1 VPTRAI
7 TFDLFD
13 TLVDLFMEGLPEITV
28 EGRRVRSTYGLLHQA
43 AARRTDVQFDT
54 FAREL
59 GVVDREVWDA
69 RNRGLEYPTL
79 ERFRRL
85 VERLGLEETDLAEE
99 LTAVHM
105 GKIREQAAT
114 LRHHEELLD
123 ELHREFRIGV
133 CSNFSHTPTALEVL
147 RDAQLLPHLDAVVI
161 SEEVGIR
168 KPMRQ
173 IFEETLRR
181 LGARPEE
188 TIHVGDRLDADVAGA
203 AALGM
208 RSIWITR
215 RSREPDRQLREH
227 AGPRPSAVIRDL
239 AELPAL
245 IER

>member
-13 TLVDLFMEGLPEITV
+13 TLVDLFMEGLPEVTV
-28 EGRRVRSTYGLLHQA
+28 EGQRVRSTYGLLYEA
-43 AARRTDVQFDT
+43 AARRADIPFET

-59 GVVDREVWDA
+59 RLVDREVWDA
-69 RNRGLEYPTL
+69 RNRGLEFPTL
-79 ERFRRL
+79 DRFRRL
-85 VERLGLEETDLAEE
+85 VQRLALDVLDLAEE
-99 LTAVHM
+99 LTAIHM
-105 GKIREQAAT
+105 GKIREQAGV
-114 LRHHEELLD
+114 LQHHEEVLG
-123 ELHREFRIGV
+123 ELHRELRIGV

-147 RDAQLLPHLDAVVI
+147 RDARLLPHLDAVVI

-168 KPMRQ
+168 KPKRE

-208 RSIWITR
+208 RSVWITR

-227 AGPRPSAVIRDL
+227 AGPKPSAVIRDL